1 MYDISYNIHV
11 CTQVCCA
18 LFCAV
23 MIWVSHEI
31 TRSFSS
37 YSSCLLHWH
46 WDHLAWFVASELI
59 LRDMEKFVT
68 QPQQN
73 TRKLKSS
80 AYFLGCVFSIVQR
93 LPILTRTPSH
103 ERPRPTHS
111 DKSLWY
117 VPYWSS
123 HGCIGASIRRHLHVD
138 VMTWKRFPYNWTFF
152 PRIHQS
158 PMDFPSKGT
167 LTGTFQF
174 LCVVSQ
180 VYLLN
185 NGSSCRWLE
194 IIMIL
199 YKTVTIPHSF
209 GICDID
215 PYFSL

>member
-23 MIWVSHEI
+23 MNWVSREI

-59 LRDMEKFVT
+59 LRDMDKFVT
-68 QPQQN
+68 QTQQN
-73 TRKLKSS
+73 TRKRKSS
-80 AYFLGCVFSIVQR
+80 AYFLGCGYSIVQR

-111 DKSLWY
+111 DKSLSY

-138 VMTWKRFPYNWTFF
+138 VTTWKRFPYKWTFF
-152 PRIHQS
+152 PRIPQS
-158 PMDFPSKGT
+158 PMDFPSKGWFCIRLSPFHTHLAYAT
-167 LTGTFQF
+167 LTHISLFSNSKPFIWYTTHWR
-174 LCVVSQ
+174 LCIVS
-180 VYLLN
+180 YHN
-185 NGSSCRWLE
+185 E
-194 IIMIL
+194 
-199 YKTVTIPHSF
+199 
-209 GICDID
+209 
-215 PYFSL
+215 